1 MIRKSDFFCKIYRHV
16 RHTLILICTLMSSI
30 GKIYQK
36 FEKMFRKII
45 ISPICNRGQIY
56 MLMYYRENKKKFWK
70 FSQQVIQFWK
80 LKFTLTLLIGEIDNF
95 LQKITKFHS
104 ISPIVEKSI
113 FFFQTPPSTIGKSFC
128 FFFSKKTI
136 INGENL

>member
-1 MIRKSDFFCKIYRHV
+1 MKISTGNLFFLYFLHEKRITYRWNLKKRDPKKWFFCKIYRHV

-56 MLMYYRENKKKFWK
+56 MLMYYGGNK
-70 FSQQVIQFWK
+70 
-80 LKFTLTLLIGEIDNF
+80 N
-95 LQKITKFHS
+95 
-104 ISPIVEKSI
+104 I
-113 FFFQTPPSTIGKSFC
+113 FFNISKILPIGNSFLKTEIHIDLTDWWKRW
-128 FFFSKKTI
+128 FFTKNDKISLIFR
-136 INGENL
+136 